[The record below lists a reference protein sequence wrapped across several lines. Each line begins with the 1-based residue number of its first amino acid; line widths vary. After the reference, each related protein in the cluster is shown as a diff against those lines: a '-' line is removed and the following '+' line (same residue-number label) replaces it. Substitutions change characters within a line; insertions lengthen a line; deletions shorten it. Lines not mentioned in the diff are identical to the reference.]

1 MNTRRSP
8 PVTTPSGGFFGA
20 LAGVRYTFLH
30 ETDIARLTMDL
41 SDLDKSRLPQHVAI
55 IMDGNGRWAKD
66 RGKSR
71 IEGHRR
77 GKTSVRVIVETSR
90 KIGIPYLSLYAFSTE
105 NWFRPRDEVHA
116 LMGLLEHYL
125 AAEQAKMMRYGIR
138 LLAIGDRS
146 RLPGSVRRT
155 LERVI
160 DLTRGNKR
168 MTVILALSYS
178 GRNEIVRM
186 VKRLASEVREGKYN
200 PEEIDEKIIAAY
212 LDTPEVPDPDLLI
225 RTSGELRI
233 SNFYLWQIA
242 YSELYVTPTLWPDFR
257 EQEYLQALIEFQ
269 RRRRRFGRTDEQ
281 VMDPAPPSLEAS
293 GIKS

>member
-1 MNTRRSP
+1 
-8 PVTTPSGGFFGA
+8 
-20 LAGVRYTFLH
+20 
-30 ETDIARLTMDL
+30 MDL
-41 SDLDKSRLPQHVAI
+41 SGLDKSRLPQHVAI

-77 GKTSVRVIVETSR
+77 GKTSVRAIVEMSR

-105 NWFRPRDEVHA
+105 NWLRPQDEVHA

-125 AAEQAKMMRYGIR
+125 VAEQAKMMRYSIQ
-138 LLAIGDRS
+138 LLAIGDRN
-146 RLPGSVRRT
+146 RLPASVRRT

-160 DLTRGNKR
+160 DLTRDNNR

-186 VKRLASEVREGKYN
+186 VKRLAGEVRDGKYD
-200 PEEIDEKIIAAY
+200 PEEIDEKIIAAH
-212 LDTPEVPDPDLLI
+212 LDTPGIPDPDLLI

-233 SNFYLWQIA
+233 SNFYLWQK
-242 YSELYVTPTLWPDFR
+242 D
-257 EQEYLQALIEFQ
+257 YLQALIEFQ

-281 VMDPAPPSLEAS
+281 VTDPAPSSLEAS